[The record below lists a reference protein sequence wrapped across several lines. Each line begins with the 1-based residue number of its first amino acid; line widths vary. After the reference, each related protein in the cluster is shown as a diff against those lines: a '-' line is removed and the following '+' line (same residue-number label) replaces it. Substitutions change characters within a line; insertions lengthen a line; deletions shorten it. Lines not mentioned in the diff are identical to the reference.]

1 MLDVGGDATTITRDS
16 AVGALPEQ
24 CIDDDDT
31 SYGGYDDTY
40 FGGYDDTYFGG
51 YDDIT
56 YGGGRK
62 LKSRK
67 AQK

>member
-1 MLDVGGDATTITRDS
+1 MKLLKTILLI
-16 AVGALPEQ
+16 ALHGAHA
-24 CIDDDDT
+24 
-31 SYGGYDDTY
+31 SHN
-40 FGGYDDTYFGG
+40 
-51 YDDIT
+51 IT